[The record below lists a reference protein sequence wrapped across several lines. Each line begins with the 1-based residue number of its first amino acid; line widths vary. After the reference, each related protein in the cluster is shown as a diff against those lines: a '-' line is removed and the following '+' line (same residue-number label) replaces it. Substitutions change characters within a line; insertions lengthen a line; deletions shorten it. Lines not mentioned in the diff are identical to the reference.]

1 MPRDKRVEVELVAKI
16 GRFVGGL
23 KKGAGALA
31 KFGKQG
37 AARLGVIANGL
48 GSMVKSAAKWGAGI
62 VAAGAAA
69 AYGLVKVARV
79 GEDTQKA
86 LGELASLGIKDLG
99 ALEDAAKDF
108 TNTFGGTK
116 ADFISASYD
125 IKSALSNLSD
135 AAVGGFTKVAALT
148 AKATKAA
155 VGEMTN
161 LFAVAY
167 GIYKDQFKS
176 MSDMDFADMLSGGI
190 SQAVKMFRT
199 TGPEMQQAISTL
211 GATATQAGM
220 EMAEQFAVL
229 GMLQKTMSGSEA
241 GTALKSFVIGAG
253 KAVKQTA
260 KMIDKLGKEEEKL
273 TKERKKA
280 SKGRQ
285 KEIDAEIKALRDQA
299 AGLTKFGESLLTQDG
314 RLRSITELLTVMR
327 NRYGDVIDVAER
339 NQIKEL
345 FGREEGIKVI
355 ELLVGQIGEL
365 EKNVTGLGD
374 AMSKGSAVTNEMA
387 WAQMTATDRI
397 GALSASFRNVME
409 EIAKGL
415 RPTLL
420 DLTDI
425 LRNRFV
431 AWQDDAKGWA
441 DSIKAWYATHR
452 DAIKGYI
459 TGALDAFDKFRTEG
473 IQKLID
479 AWPKIAAA
487 TTAAWDNLKLFVA
500 DAIVKIKAI
509 WVHVQ
514 PIAKMIGEW
523 IKANP
528 ATFGLIL
535 VLIKMATLLGPKGT
549 IIAGVVAIGYQFGK
563 WIADITGL
571 NTQLEKLLGWLTKIA
586 VEKAKAIEPENL
598 LGVAQPAGEGGENVI
613 TRGLKNILQLFTAP
627 WIHAAAERL
636 MDLKPEEYEAFVKAQ
651 RRKEGPGLAPGTVQV
666 TVQMEGGVIGTAEQV
681 AGALAAGINSQI
693 KDGNIKPELAP
704 SGVE

>member
-327 NRYGDVIDVAER
+327 NRYG
-339 NQIKEL
+339 
-345 FGREEGIKVI
+345 
-355 ELLVGQIGEL
+355 
-365 EKNVTGLGD
+365 KNVTGLGD